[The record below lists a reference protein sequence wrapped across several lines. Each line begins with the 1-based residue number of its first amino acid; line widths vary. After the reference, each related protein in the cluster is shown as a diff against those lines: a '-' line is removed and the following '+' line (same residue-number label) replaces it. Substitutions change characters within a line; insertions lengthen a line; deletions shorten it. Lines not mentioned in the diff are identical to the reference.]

1 MDSEST
7 NNFISTQIA
16 DRLHYKLT
24 NIKPLTVQVANGVAM
39 TCILI
44 YKNFQWLMQGVEFC
58 G

>member
-39 TCILI
+39 TCISI
-44 YKNFQWLMQGVEFC
+44 YKNFQWFLHGVEFY